1 MSILT
6 IHTDGGSR
14 GNPGPAA
21 CAAVFLNSDRE
32 AIYSISRYLGHTT
45 NNEAEYRG
53 VILALEAL
61 LEDLDKYTQFSK
73 IEFVLDSELVVFQL
87 TGRYKIK
94 NDNLQQLATTT
105 HQLIRQINKPTN
117 FTHVKRHLNTL
128 PDQLLNQELDQH

>member
-1 MSILT
+1 MSTLT

-21 CAAVFLNSDRE
+21 CAAVFLNPDRE
-32 AIYSISRYLGHTT
+32 IVCSISRYLGYTT

-53 VILALEAL
+53 VILALETIL
-61 LEDLDKYTQFSK
+61 SDLNKYSEFSS
-73 IEFVLDSELVVFQL
+73 IQFVLDSELVVFQL

-94 NDNLQQLATTT
+94 NANLQQLATTT
-105 HQLIRQINKPTN
+105 HQLIRQINKPIS

-128 PDQLLNQELDQH
+128 PDELLNQELDRH

>member
-32 AIYSISRYLGHTT
+32 IVYSISHYLGHAT

-53 VILALEAL
+53 VILALETL
-61 LEDLDKYTQFSK
+61 LADIDKYVEFSRL
-73 IEFVLDSELVVFQL
+73 EFVLDSELIVFQL

-94 NDNLQQLATTT
+94 NANLQQLAATT

-128 PDQLLNQELDQH
+128 PDQLLNQELDRH

>member
-1 MSILT
+1 MSTLI

-21 CAAVFLNSDRE
+21 CAAVFLNPDRE
-32 AIYSISRYLGHTT
+32 IVYSISRYLGYTT

-53 VILALEAL
+53 VILALETIL
-61 LEDLDKYTQFSK
+61 SDLNKYSEFSSLQ
-73 IEFVLDSELVVFQL
+73 FVLDSELVVFQL

-94 NDNLQQLATTT
+94 NANLQQLATTT
-105 HQLIRQINKPTN
+105 HQLIRQINKPIS

-128 PDQLLNQELDQH
+128 PDELLNQELDRH

>member
-1 MSILT
+1 MSTLI

-21 CAAVFLNSDRE
+21 CAAVFLNSGRE
-32 AIYSISRYLGHTT
+32 VVYSTSRYLGHTT

-53 VILALEAL
+53 VILALETILA
-61 LEDLDKYTQFSK
+61 DLNKYSEFSSLQ
-73 IEFVLDSELVVFQL
+73 FVLDSELVVFQL

-94 NDNLQQLATTT
+94 NANLQQLATTT
-105 HQLIRQINKPTN
+105 HQLIRQINKPTS

-128 PDQLLNQELDQH
+128 PDELLNQELDRN